1 MKRPSFKL
9 LFSLGLALAWSSCNI
24 FGFMDS
30 PSGDAQLLSAA
41 RACFNDGDL
50 TCAREYYAQV
60 SGDNASIR
68 ESELAFIKL
77 EENGAGMEAFAYAF
91 GGGFGGAGINRLVT
105 KVWTAN
111 ATDLSTRRT
120 NIAAVYDAAN
130 ATNIPDT
137 QMRAL
142 VQFAASTA
150 VLGIVFAQQSTN
162 GILSKSELVAGPSGC
177 AAGNCAVV
185 ADCNGGLADTSGTV
199 MASSTP
205 SVELVNDLINNKIS
219 PALDTLGA
227 GGGFST
233 QSGLLGV
240 VLGGG
245 LYGCYRKE
253 LMNFGVGE

>member
-1 MKRPSFKL
+1 VKRPSFKL

-50 TCAREYYAQV
+50 TCAREYYAKV
-60 SGDNASIR
+60 SNDNTSIR

-77 EENGAGMEAFAYAF
+77 EENGAGMAAFAEAF
-91 GGGFGGAGINRLVT
+91 GGGFGGEGINRLARSI
-105 KVWTAN
+105 W
-111 ATDLSTRRT
+111 LSNSTELATRRT
-120 NIAAVYDAAN
+120 NITAVYDAATV
-130 ATNIPDT
+130 TNIPDA

-150 VLGIVFAQQSTN
+150 VMGVVFAQHSGN
-162 GILSKSELVAGPSGC
+162 GTLSKSEIVASATGC
-177 AAGNCAVV
+177 AAQNCAVHP
-185 ADCNGGLADTSGTV
+185 DCNAGLPDTSGTV

-219 PALDTLGA
+219 PALDALGA